1 VNDRLFEEN
10 LRALKRYLPK
20 DLVKAFKRTKPA
32 RVRLTGK
39 LEDGSL
45 NAAING
51 APLYQP
57 DALTFAALQVEAFCK
72 QPDRLFLP
80 FTRYDSGKL
89 LEFSHIRLPRRL
101 LGEMQGVEI
110 AQEPAG
116 GGAYLISI
124 GLGLGIHLPQLIE
137 RLDFRNLLIVESD
150 SELIY
155 WSMHVLPWAR
165 MIETLKQRGGGLT
178 IGPAGD
184 PVQTAGA
191 LIGSLRG
198 PDFALVDGSYL
209 YRHHRDPA
217 SDALAAAVR
226 ETFPIL
232 HGTVGFFEDEC
243 LMLKHAVENAAA
255 VPHRQLLPGG
265 RPDNAAPPA
274 FVVGSGPSLDRSIE
288 AIRRHV
294 DKAVIFGAGTG
305 TSALLKNGIKPQ
317 FHCEIENDPNYA
329 GILTDDARVHDYSG
343 ITFLAPYIVDP
354 RLPKLFD
361 KSIFYFRELLIPTRL
376 MARPVDILHF
386 STPSVSNLACR
397 AAAAMGHTEVY
408 LFGVDLG
415 SRQAAH
421 QHASDSLYSR
431 NEDWMALSPLNQPV
445 PANFGG
451 QAVTNKQF
459 LAARTTFQQFFAD
472 WTEGTVL
479 NCSDGIAIH
488 GAVPRK
494 SEALSLSP
502 PSLPP
507 ADYAEAVE
515 TALPWRAAGALSSGG
530 AVPKYLAGVG
540 RQFEAIAA
548 ILADAPRTADQ
559 PHPVTG
565 LHDRLLP
572 LLLGGHLDS
581 SHTVEAAVRTTFTG
595 TIIAALQFGRFF
607 EMRMDPDQKSRFFTQ
622 FVEALN
628 AELATLKS
636 QFDDMFTSL

>member
-1 VNDRLFEEN
+1 MNDRLFEEN

-20 DLVKAFKRTKPA
+20 DLVKAFKRTRPA

-45 NAAING
+45 NAAVNG
-51 APLYQP
+51 APLYRP
-57 DALTFAALQVEAFCK
+57 DALTFSALQVEAFCQ

-80 FTRYDSGKL
+80 LTRYDSDRL

-101 LGEMQGVEI
+101 LGEMQGVQI
-110 AQEPAG
+110 AQRPAG
-116 GGAYLISI
+116 GGAYLISV

-155 WSMHVLPWAR
+155 WSMHILPWAR

-178 IGPAGD
+178 IGPADD
-184 PVQTAGA
+184 PGQTAGA

-209 YRHHRDPA
+209 YQHLKTPA
-217 SDALAAAVR
+217 SDALVAAVR
-226 ETFPIL
+226 ETFPML

-243 LMLKHAVENAAA
+243 LMLKHAVENAAT
-255 VPHRQLLPGG
+255 VPHRQLLPG
-265 RPDNAAPPA
+265 RRKDKAAPPA

-288 AIRRHV
+288 AIRRHA

-329 GILTDDARVHDYSG
+329 GILTEDTKLHDYSD

-354 RLPKLFD
+354 RLPPLFD
-361 KSIFYFRELLIPTRL
+361 RVIFYFRELLIPTRL

-397 AAAAMGHTEVY
+397 AAAAMGHSEVF

-431 NEDWMALSPLNQPV
+431 NEDWMSLSPLNQPV
-445 PANFGG
+445 SANFGG

-472 WTEGTVL
+472 WTEGVIL
-479 NCSDGIAIH
+479 NCSDGIAIN
-488 GAVPRK
+488 GTAPVRPE
-494 SEALSLSP
+494 SVALRTPAQP
-502 PSLPP
+502 PS
-507 ADYAEAVE
+507 AYAKAVE
-515 TALPWRAAGALSSGG
+515 AALPHRTAGALSGG
-530 AVPKYLAGVG
+530 LGLPKYTAGVG
-540 RQFEAIAA
+540 RQFEAISA
-548 ILADAPRTADQ
+548 ILTDARRAADQ
-559 PHPVTG
+559 PNPVTG
-565 LHDRLLP
+565 LHDRLQP

-622 FVEALN
+622 FVEALD
-628 AELATLKS
+628 AELALLKG
-636 QFDDMFTSL
+636 QFDDMFTPG

>member
-1 VNDRLFEEN
+1 MNERLFEEN
-10 LRALKRYLPK
+10 LRVLKRYLPK
-20 DLVKAFKRTKPA
+20 DLVKAFKRSKPA
-32 RVRLTGK
+32 RVRLMGK

-45 NAAING
+45 NAAVNG
-51 APLYQP
+51 APLYAP
-57 DALTFAALQVEAFCK
+57 DALTFAALQVEEYCEK
-72 QPDRLFLP
+72 PDRLFLP
-80 FTRYDSGKL
+80 ITRYDSDTL

-101 LGEMQGVEI
+101 LGDMQGVEI
-110 AQEPAG
+110 AQQPAG
-116 GGAYLISI
+116 GGAYLISV

-155 WSMHVLPWAR
+155 WSMHILPWAR
-165 MIETLKQRGGGLT
+165 MIETLKRRGGGLT
-178 IGPAGD
+178 IGPADD
-184 PVQTAGA
+184 PGQTAGA

-209 YRHHRDPA
+209 YQHHKTPA
-217 SDALAAAVR
+217 ADALVAAVR
-226 ETFPIL
+226 ETFPML

-255 VPHRQLLPGG
+255 VPHRQLLPG
-265 RPDNAAPPA
+265 RRKDKAAPPA

-288 AIRRHV
+288 TIRRHA

-329 GILTDDARVHDYSG
+329 GILTEDTKLHDYSG

-354 RLPKLFD
+354 RLPPLFD
-361 KSIFYFRELLIPTRL
+361 SVIFYFRELLIPTRL
-376 MARPVDILHF
+376 MARPVDILPF

-397 AAAAMGHTEVY
+397 AAAAMGHSEVF

-415 SRQAAH
+415 SRQADH

-431 NEDWMALSPLNQPV
+431 NEDWMSLSPLNQPV
-445 PANFGG
+445 AANFGG

-459 LAARTTFQQFFAD
+459 LAARTTFQQFFAS
-472 WTEGTVL
+472 WTDGAIL
-479 NCSDGIAIH
+479 NCSDGIAIN
-488 GAVPRK
+488 GSAPVKPENVILR
-494 SEALSLSP
+494 P
-502 PSLPP
+502 PAQPP
-507 ADYAEAVE
+507 ADFARSAVA
-515 TALPWRAAGALSSGG
+515 ALPQRPAGALSGG
-530 AVPKYLAGVG
+530 PGLPKYTAGVG
-540 RQFEAIAA
+540 RHFGAIGA
-548 ILADAPRTADQ
+548 ILAEARQTASQ
-559 PHPVTG
+559 PNPITA

-581 SHTVEAAVRTTFTG
+581 SHTIDAAVRTTFTG

-607 EMRMDPDQKSRFFTQ
+607 EMRMDPDRKSTFFTQ
-622 FVEALN
+622 FIEALD
-628 AELATLKS
+628 AELAVLKG
-636 QFDDMFTSL
+636 QFDAMFPPG